1 MEPSEDMRK
10 IVRQPSEDMWNIVR
24 QPSEDMWN
32 IVRQFQQDVEDVLE
46 KKARDISV
54 SFSCH
59 DNEAFNVRMMY
70 NELEEAGAKMM
81 CSIVE
86 HLAEQGLLSILEEK
100 TGRDYGVFCELK

>member
-10 IVRQPSEDMWNIVR
+10 IVRQPSEDMW
-24 QPSEDMWN
+24 E

-46 KKARDISV
+46 YESTQGDGDMDLKIKH
-54 SFSCH
+54 C
-59 DNEAFNVRMMY
+59 
-70 NELEEAGAKMM
+70 GAKMM

>member
-10 IVRQPSEDMWNIVR
+10 IVRQPSEDMW
-24 QPSEDMWN
+24 E

-46 KKARDISV
+46 
-54 SFSCH
+54 
-59 DNEAFNVRMMY
+59 NEARRRSV
-70 NELEEAGAKMM
+70 EEAGMRCDIFGNDDLRLLSGKLDNAGAKMM

-100 TGRDYGVFCELK
+100 TGRDYGVFCELQ